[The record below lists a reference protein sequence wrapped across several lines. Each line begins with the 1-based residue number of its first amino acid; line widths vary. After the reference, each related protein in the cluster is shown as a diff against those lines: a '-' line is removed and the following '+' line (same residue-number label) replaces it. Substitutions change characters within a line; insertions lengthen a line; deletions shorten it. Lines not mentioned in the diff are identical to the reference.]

1 MGNVKVIRCADAGFD
16 CDAVFRSESEEELMA
31 QVAVHAK
38 EFHNV
43 TEITDEVV
51 QKVKS
56 IIKVEA

>member
-1 MGNVKVIRCADAGFD
+1 MGSVKVIRCSDAGFD

-31 QVAVHAK
+31 QVAAHAK
-38 EFHNV
+38 EAHNL

-56 IIKVEA
+56 IMKVEV